1 MSLSNVTGL
10 HARVLNC
17 LRTILDLES
26 DLDTAGMG
34 DSLVEEFK
42 DLKKIVAKTNAW
54 DLEETDVQRIERAT
68 AAFLSELELPLAL
81 RKKGGILSRMQ

>member
-1 MSLSNVTGL
+1 MGL

-17 LRTILDLES
+17 LQTILDLES

-34 DSLVEEFK
+34 DGLVEEFNE
-42 DLKKIVAKTNAW
+42 LKEIVTKTTAW

-68 AAFLSELELPLAL
+68 AAFLKELELPLAL
-81 RKKGGILSRMQ
+81 RRKGGILDRLQ